1 MSLNKQPSLYDSV
14 ESEILQKSNGLVDY
28 LTTMG
33 VIEDQ
38 KITEERMRKA
48 KRITQRKAYHNTA
61 VVLSH
66 YRTIVWILEC
76 FPGEIADEMGVR
88 TKDVDDL
95 VSRIDYEV
103 VMGNQ
108 RVEDRLRA
116 VGKTRYLLNRV
127 NDAIAVLRKKP
138 VNGEQLYR
146 IIYEAYI
153 DPEERTTLDLIER
166 MHMSARTYYR
176 MKEEALAIISI
187 RLWSAPSKDIDDWLE
202 LLALMEKF

>member
-38 KITEERMRKA
+38 KITEERKRKA
-48 KRITQRKAYHNTA
+48 KRITQRKSYHNTA

-76 FPGEIADEMGVR
+76 FPGEIAEELGLR
-88 TKDVDDL
+88 TADVDAIIN
-95 VSRIDYEV
+95 RIDYEV
-103 VMGNQ
+103 VMDNK
-108 RVEDRLRA
+108 RVEDRVRS
-116 VGKTRYLLNRV
+116 VCKTRYLLDRV
-127 NDAIAVLRKKP
+127 NDALTVLRKKP
-138 VNGEQLYR
+138 DNGEQLYHL
-146 IIYEAYI
+146 IYDAYI
-153 DPEERTTLDLIER
+153 DPEERTALDLIER
-166 MHMSARTYYR
+166 MHVSTRTYYR
-176 MKEEALAIISI
+176 LKEEALAILSI
-187 RLWSAPSKDIDDWLE
+187 RLWSAPSKDVDDWLE